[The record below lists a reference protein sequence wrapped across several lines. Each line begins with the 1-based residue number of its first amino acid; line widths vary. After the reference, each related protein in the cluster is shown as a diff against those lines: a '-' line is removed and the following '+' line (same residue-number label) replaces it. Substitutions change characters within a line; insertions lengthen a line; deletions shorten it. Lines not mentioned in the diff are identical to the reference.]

1 MKNYYVLSN
10 GRVKREANTL
20 YIENE
25 AGQKK
30 PVPVE
35 DVESLY
41 LYGEVDLN
49 TKLLNFLSQKKIPL
63 HVFNYYGFYAGSYYP
78 REYLHSGYLL
88 VHQVSHYADTDR
100 RLFLAREL
108 VRGAAHSLLR
118 NIAYYEKRKGEGKG
132 GAGDEREPAGEIGA
146 EEVPS
151 SSEGGA
157 SSGVPTDPDA
167 EAAVDAAAAAPAPPQ
182 EAASLQGEAPED
194 GEWEADPLVGAV
206 VWDEAASPL
215 GTLRDVIG
223 GLSDLIGAQ
232 AEINMLRGIE
242 GKMRE
247 RYYQAWRHI
256 LSEGWTF
263 ERRVRRPPDNEV
275 NALISFGNSH
285 LYTVCLGEIYR
296 TQLTPTISYL
306 HEPGARR
313 FSLALDLSEIFKPL
327 IVDRAIFRLIN
338 TGQLKESHFDR
349 SLDGCFLTDA
359 GKKLFLAALED
370 RLATTIKH
378 RRLGRSVSYRHL
390 IRLECYKLIRHLTS
404 VETYR
409 AFRAWW

>member
-1 MKNYYVLSN
+1 MINYYVLSN

-25 AGQKK
+25 AGERR
-30 PVPVE
+30 PVPIE
-35 DVESLY
+35 NVESLY

-49 TKLLNFLSQKKIPL
+49 TKLLNFLSQKKITL
-63 HVFNYYGFYAGSYYP
+63 HVFNYFGFYAGSYYP

-88 VHQVSHYADTDR
+88 VHQVSHYGDADR
-100 RLFLAREL
+100 RLMLAREL
-108 VRGAAHSLLR
+108 VRGSAHSLLR
-118 NIAYYEKRKGEGKG
+118 NIAYYEKRKG
-132 GAGDEREPAGEIGA
+132 GAGDERDPAGEIGT
-146 EEVPS
+146 EDTPPS
-151 SSEGGA
+151 GLPTENG
-157 SSGVPTDPDA
+157 GVPTDPDA
-167 EAAVDAAAAAPAPPQ
+167 EAAVDAAASAPSVTETAETL
-182 EAASLQGEAPED
+182 EAG
-194 GEWEADPLVGAV
+194 EADPLVGAV
-206 VWDEAASPL
+206 VWDEVGSPL

-223 GLSDLIGAQ
+223 GLAELIPAQ
-232 AEINMLRGIE
+232 ADVNAVRGIE

-256 LSEGWTF
+256 LGDGWTF

-349 SLDGCFLTDA
+349 SLDGCFLTDV
-359 GKKLFLAALED
+359 GKKLFLQALED
-370 RLATTIKH
+370 RLATTIRH

-390 IRLECYKLIRHLTS
+390 IRLECYKLIRHLTG

>member
-25 AGQKK
+25 AGEKR
-30 PVPVE
+30 PVPIE

-49 TKLLNFLSQKKIPL
+49 TKLLNFLSQKKITL
-63 HVFNYYGFYAGSYYP
+63 HVFNYFGFYAGSYYP

-88 VHQVSHYADTDR
+88 VHQVSHYADNER
-100 RLFLAREL
+100 RMKLAREL

-118 NIAYYEKRKGEGKG
+118 NVAYYDKRKA
-132 GAGDEREPAGEIGA
+132 GAVEEREPAGEIVQA
-146 EEVPS
+146 EV
-151 SSEGGA
+151 GQQQ
-157 SSGVPTDPDA
+157 SGIPTDA
-167 EAAVDAAAAAPAPPQ
+167 ETEAAVDNTLAVSEALGLDAPGPVDEP
-182 EAASLQGEAPED
+182 
-194 GEWEADPLVGAV
+194 DPLVAAV
-206 VWDEAASPL
+206 VWDEASHPL
-215 GTLRDVIG
+215 ALLGDVIG
-223 GLSDLIGAQ
+223 GLSDLVEGQ
-232 AEINMLRGIE
+232 TDINIVRGLE

-256 LSEGWTF
+256 LREGWTF

-285 LYTVCLGEIYR
+285 LYTVCLGELYR

-338 TGQLKESHFDR
+338 TGQLKDSHFDR
-349 SLDGCFLTDA
+349 SLDGCFLNDV
-359 GKKLFLAALED
+359 GKKLFVNALED
-370 RLATTIKH
+370 RLKTTIKH

-390 IRLECYKLIRHLTS
+390 IRLECYKLIRHLTG